1 MINAS
6 SAKKKKQSF
15 IDNNSANE
23 LSTGRSGESSLD
35 LDSDEDK
42 DLNQKRGLTT
52 NLTEKSRSKLV
63 KIVKE

>member
-1 MINAS
+1 M
-6 SAKKKKQSF
+6 
-15 IDNNSANE
+15 
-23 LSTGRSGESSLD
+23 D